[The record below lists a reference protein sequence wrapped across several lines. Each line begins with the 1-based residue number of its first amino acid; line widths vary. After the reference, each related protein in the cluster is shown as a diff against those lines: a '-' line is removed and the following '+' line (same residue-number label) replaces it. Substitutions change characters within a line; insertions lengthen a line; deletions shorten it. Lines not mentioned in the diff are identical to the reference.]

1 MKILVVDDEADL
13 ELLIRQKFRKQVQS
27 GAYTFF
33 FAHNGVEALEHLKN
47 HHDIEVVLTDIN
59 MPEMDGLT
67 LLVKIGELDRVLRA
81 VVVSAYGDLD
91 NIRTAMNRGA
101 FDFLTKPIDFSD
113 LELTVEKTIK
123 QVTQLRQAVHEHA
136 RLESIQHELEL
147 ARTMQ
152 QSILPQIFPA
162 FPDRH
167 EFDLFATMIPARMV
181 GGDFYDFFLVD
192 HDHLGLVIADV
203 ADKGI
208 PAALFMMMSRTLL
221 RARALNNLPPAQCL
235 QEVNTMLCDNN
246 DAAMFVTLFYGVLDI
261 ARGVFRYANGGH
273 NPPCLVRAT
282 GAITPL
288 QTQAGPVLGVLE
300 GAAYE
305 EQSVTLQ
312 PHDAIFFYTDGV
324 TEAEADG
331 QGFFT
336 ETRLSDTLRQCSGAS
351 AQTIVTTVVGAVQQ
365 FAGSSPQSDDITA
378 LAMRYLPEAGAA

>member
-33 FAHNGVEALEHLKN
+33 FAHNGVEALEHLKQ

-123 QVTQLRQAVHEHA
+123 QVTQLRQSVHEHA
-136 RLESIQHELEL
+136 RLESIQRELEM

-152 QSILPQIFPA
+152 QAILPQIFPA

-167 EFDLFATMIPARMV
+167 EFDLFAEMIPARMV
-181 GGDFYDFFLVD
+181 GGDFYDYFLVD
-192 HDHLGLVIADV
+192 REHLGMVIADV

-221 RARALNNLPPAQCL
+221 RARALNNLPPGQCL
-235 QEVNTMLCDNN
+235 KEVNTMLCDNN
-246 DAAMFVTLFYGVLDI
+246 DSAMFVTLFYAVLDI
-261 ARGVFRYANGGH
+261 ASGVVRFANGGH
-273 NPPCLVRAT
+273 NPPCLVRAA
-282 GAITPL
+282 GAIETL
-288 QTQAGPVLGVLE
+288 QTQAGPVLGVIE
-300 GAAYE
+300 DATYE
-305 EQSVTLQ
+305 EQTITLQ

-324 TEAEADG
+324 TEAEAAD
-331 QGFFT
+331 QGFFC
-336 ETRLSDTLRQCSGAS
+336 EERLHNVLQQCRGAS
-351 AQTIVTTVVGAVQQ
+351 AKAMVESVVSAVRQ
-365 FAGSSPQSDDITA
+365 FAENAPQSDDITA
-378 LAMRYLPEAGAA
+378 MAMCYMPEAGPA

>member
-13 ELLIRQKFRKQVQS
+13 ELLIRQKFRKQIQS
-27 GAYTFF
+27 GAYSFL
-33 FAHNGVEALEHLKN
+33 FARNGVEALERLK
-47 HHDIEVVLTDIN
+47 HEHDIEVVLTDIN

-113 LELTVEKTIK
+113 LEITVEKTIK
-123 QVTQLRQAVHEHA
+123 QVVQLRLAVHEHS

-152 QSILPQIFPA
+152 QSILPQTFPA

-167 EFDLFATMIPARMV
+167 EFDLFATMIPARMI
-181 GGDFYDFFLVD
+181 GGDFYDYFLVD
-192 HDHLGLVIADV
+192 NEHLGLVIADV

-221 RARALNNLPPAQCL
+221 RARALNNLPPGQCL
-235 QEVNTMLCDNN
+235 QEVNMMLCDNN
-246 DAAMFVTLFYGVLDI
+246 DSAMFVTLFYGVLDI
-261 ARGVFRYANGGH
+261 ASGTFRYANGGH
-273 NPPCLVRAT
+273 NPPCLVRAA
-282 GAITPL
+282 GDIAPL
-288 QTQAGPVLGVLE
+288 QTQAGPVLGVIE
-300 GAAYE
+300 DATYT
-305 EQSVTLQ
+305 EQTVTLQ

-324 TEAEADG
+324 TEAESDG
-331 QGFFT
+331 QGFYG
-336 ETRLSDTLRQCSGAS
+336 EARLHDVLRQCHTAAAQAMVS
-351 AQTIVTTVVGAVQQ
+351 AVVKAVQQ
-365 FAGSSPQSDDITA
+365 FAGAAAQSDDITA
-378 LAMRYLPEAGAA
+378 LAMRYKPEAGAA